1 MREKEKKEKK
11 KEQNHTI
18 RRSLL
23 KGKRNSKLIT
33 DMEYY
38 LTERLIQLFQVT
50 EMKRGWLADFDLIRL
65 PFPLL
70 AARSSLAIELKRIP

>member
-1 MREKEKKEKK
+1 MKAWSDSTFPVRSINKMREKEKKEKK

-50 EMKRGWLADFDLIRL
+50 EMKRG
-65 PFPLL
+65 
-70 AARSSLAIELKRIP
+70 